1 MNLILTVTVT
11 IMFFFV
17 FFSSDNV
24 FDNFHLSEGFNHSNA
39 DVGSEIFKTSVVHQ
53 FD

>member
-1 MNLILTVTVT
+1 MNLILTVAVT
-11 IMFFFV
+11 IMFFWGV
-17 FFSSDNV
+17 FSRDNV

-39 DVGSEIFKTSVVHQ
+39 DVDSEIFKTSEVHL